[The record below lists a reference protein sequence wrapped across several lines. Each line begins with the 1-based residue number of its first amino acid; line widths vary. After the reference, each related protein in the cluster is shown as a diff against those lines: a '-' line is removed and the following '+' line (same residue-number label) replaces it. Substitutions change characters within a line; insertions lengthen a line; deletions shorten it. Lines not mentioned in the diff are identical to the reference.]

1 MMRLLQPILL
11 ARSKANFHSLACQT
25 ASSRLRSTLSRN
37 KCARH
42 GISWQFITQFY
53 FWIRLVIGFPKETA
67 TSSAHRG
74 AMVQRSAGIFVFVFK
89 VVRDN
94 EKFEMVVR
102 DERISE
108 LATIKM

>member
-1 MMRLLQPILL
+1 MRASWHKLAVYNSILL
-11 ARSKANFHSLACQT
+11 LNSIGYWLPQGNCQ
-25 ASSRLRSTLSRN
+25 
-37 KCARH
+37 
-42 GISWQFITQFY
+42 
-53 FWIRLVIGFPKETA
+53 
-67 TSSAHRG
+67 SSAHPG

>member
-1 MMRLLQPILL
+1 M
-11 ARSKANFHSLACQT
+11 
-25 ASSRLRSTLSRN
+25 
-37 KCARH
+37 
-42 GISWQFITQFY
+42 
-53 FWIRLVIGFPKETA
+53 VIGFPKETA